1 MAFKAVFGFDICVEK
16 IKVMKNGNK
25 KLTNILDS
33 EVFGNNGRQYCF
45 DIKKAR
51 NNTSFLQITRLDHRG
66 DETFRRTQVIFF
78 EDDLP
83 FFVEAVSMLLSRF
96 SHGETNSVN

>member
-1 MAFKAVFGFDICVEK
+1 MAFKAVFGFDICIEK
-16 IKVMKNGNK
+16 ITVMKNGNK

-33 EVFGNNGRQYCF
+33 EVFGNSVRQYCF

-51 NNTSFLQITRLDHRG
+51 NNTSFLQITRLDHEG
-66 DETFRRTQVIFF
+66 AKTFRRTQVIFF

-96 SHGETNSVN
+96 THGETNSIN